1 MTEKE
6 TCEKSW
12 TALFARFLFRSEKV
26 PLPKVR
32 IENLEWNEKKARFD
46 GICAAAMRETHAMGN
61 GGIGTLCEKRMHAVI
76 KRYLCEDENYHEV
89 KIGHTRFVADV
100 CMGNEIYEVQTGALF
115 PMKKKIAY
123 YMEQT
128 DYTVTVVHPMSAL
141 RWMCWI
147 DPDTKEISP
156 RKRVARYE
164 RREQF
169 LAELY
174 AFLPYLGSDRLRFR
188 LLQLETQDFKILG
201 NRTSKDPKKQS
212 QKYERV
218 PIALLEEERFDEPS
232 DFASFLPKDL
242 PTHGFTV
249 KEFSHA
255 VKLRGR
261 DAYSAVRVLAAVGL
275 LEQVDPIGR
284 SMAWRRTDE
293 TDADCHPCPLNG
305 DIE

>member
-1 MTEKE
+1 M
-6 TCEKSW
+6 
-12 TALFARFLFRSEKV
+12 
-26 PLPKVR
+26 
-32 IENLEWNEKKARFD
+32 EWNEKKARFD
-46 GICAAAMRETHAMGN
+46 GICAAAMREAHAMGN

-76 KRYLCEDENYHEV
+76 KRYLCEDENCHEV

-100 CMGNEIYEVQTGALF
+100 CVENEIYEVQTGPLF

-123 YMEQT
+123 YMEHT

-141 RWMCWI
+141 RWLCWI
-147 DPDTKEISP
+147 DPNSKEISP

-188 LLQLETQDFKILG
+188 LLLLETQDFKILG
-201 NRTSKDPKKQS
+201 NRTSQDPKKQS

-218 PIALLEEERFDEPS
+218 PIALLEEECFDKPS

-242 PTHGFTV
+242 PKRCFTV
-249 KEFSHA
+249 KEFSNA

-293 TDADCHPCPLNG
+293 TDAEYSPCFLDG
-305 DIE
+305 SVEESAGEIR